1 MKIHFY
7 MSISNTFQY
16 TFLHSFSSIKLK
28 IFAFMFVLTNTV
40 FICVLEEG
48 RIYAHKLSFQGQ
60 IEKCI
65 CY

>member
-1 MKIHFY
+1 MKVHFY
-7 MSISNTFQY
+7 MSNSTTFQY
-16 TFLHSFSSIKLK
+16 TFLHNFSSVKLK
-28 IFAFMFVLTNTV
+28 IFAFMFVFTNTV
-40 FICVLEEG
+40 FICVLEKG